1 MICPVCV
8 QFNEMAARLKQS
20 VEETQHHEESRKELM
35 AGISHDL
42 RSPLTSIQ
50 AYVEGLLDGV
60 AGRRRSS
67 GNIC

>member
-1 MICPVCV
+1 
-8 QFNEMAARLKQS
+8 
-20 VEETQHHEESRKELM
+20 M